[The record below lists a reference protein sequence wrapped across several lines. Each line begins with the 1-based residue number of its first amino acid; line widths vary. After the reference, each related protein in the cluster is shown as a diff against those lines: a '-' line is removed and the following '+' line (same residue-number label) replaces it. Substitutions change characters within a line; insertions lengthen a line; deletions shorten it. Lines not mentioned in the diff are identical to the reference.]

1 MIVYQ
6 ESMKN
11 IKSQPMLSLKI
22 EDGTLWLSFKKLQMV
37 RSHPLIIVQE
47 SLKMVKSPYDCLSTI
62 TENGKYQPMLSI
74 KSHWKW

>member
-6 ESMKN
+6 ESIKN

-22 EDGTLWLSFKKLQMV
+22 EDGTLWLSLKKLQMV
-37 RSHPLIIVQE
+37 RLLIIVQV
-47 SLKMVKSPYDCLSTI
+47 SLKMVKSPYDCISTI

-74 KSHWKW
+74 KSHWK